1 MNTKGGVSDYDS
13 HEFSQSEFH
22 RAMEIVAK
30 RMGLGDGV
38 ELVMAFSENRVC
50 TAGVSKSGI

>member
-30 RMGLGDGV
+30 RMGLGDVV
-38 ELVMAFSENRVC
+38 ELVN
-50 TAGVSKSGI
+50 GIYSR